1 MSIAPP
7 PAFQSPQPYPP
18 APHKPHRRWPA
29 VAAAAGI
36 GAVIAGLI
44 TTLVTLA
51 ATSPGPAHSAA
62 PAVSTVTVTAGPPP
76 SPAPLPVAEADA
88 QTCRAWGTTD
98 KFVTAGAASMASIPT
113 GMNITDPA
121 VQNNPAWKASVTRAS
136 DLFGQ
141 AADTFQAQIAPGTNP
156 MLAQVADTTVSSLR
170 TLSEAYRTFDPI
182 SGNAVPVFQANQ
194 KALDWLCR

>member
-7 PAFQSPQPYPP
+7 PASRWLRSRT
-18 APHKPHRRWPA
+18 HRHRRSRAGAGPRSQRPPVSALSSPA
-29 VAAAAGI
+29 HHDADH
-36 GAVIAGLI
+36 
-44 TTLVTLA
+44 LA

-98 KFVTAGAASMASIPT
+98 KFVTAGAASMASIPN

-141 AADTFQAQIAPGTNP
+141 AADTFQAQIAAGTNP

-170 TLSEAYRTFDPI
+170 TLSEAYKTFDPI

-194 KALDWLCR
+194 KAIDWLCR